1 MADTQ
6 YDVVEQEEKTGA
18 VQKPTEPDSLM
29 GALINAAMNP
39 DIDADKM
46 ERMLSMYERMESR
59 KAKVEFDEALAKMLP
74 EIPEIGKTGEANNR
88 EGDRLYKF
96 AKWDQMNRVIKPIL
110 QTHGFALTFRT
121 QEHEKGVLVTGVL
134 SRGGHS
140 ETTSLLQSLESASSA
155 MNANQARGNAVSYGK
170 RYTAAALLNIITT
183 DENDNDNQTPKETIV
198 KEEADEIN
206 RLLKLLGGSHLTL
219 LEWVKSAKGFEA
231 ASVDDLPAE
240 LAEIVKKQLRHWMKQ
255 RGIEDP
261 QEQSNA
267 G

>member
-1 MADTQ
+1 MADGQ
-6 YDVVEQEEKTGA
+6 KDFDLVEQTERTGA
-18 VQKPTEPDSLM
+18 IATRTEPDNLM

-46 ERMLSMYERMESR
+46 ERMLAMYERMEAR
-59 KAKVEFDEALAKMLP
+59 KAKVEFDEALAAMLP
-74 EIPEIGKTGEANNR
+74 EIPEIGKTGVATSS
-88 EGDRLYKF
+88 GDKLLYKF
-96 AKWDQMNRVIKPIL
+96 AKWDQMNRIIRPIL
-110 QTHGFALTFRT
+110 QKHGFALTFRT

-183 DENDNDNQTPKETIV
+183 DEEDNDAQESQGPLSEQQVTRIREMLA
-198 KEEADEIN
+198 E
-206 RLLKLLGGSHLTL
+206 LGGSEEVLV
-219 LEWVKSAKGFEA
+219 EWANRKGF
-231 ASVDDLPAE
+231 ASTELEGLPFE
-240 LAEIVKKQLRHWMKQ
+240 SFDVIEKQLAYQIKQ
-255 RGIEDP
+255 RSK
-261 QEQSNA
+261 SNA

>member
-1 MADTQ
+1 MADDQ
-6 YDVVEQEEKTGA
+6 FELIASDERSP
-18 VQKPTEPDSLM
+18 VQVSQPDNLM

-46 ERMLSMYERMESR
+46 ERMLAMYERMEER
-59 KAKVEFDEALAKMLP
+59 KAKVEFDEALAQMLP
-74 EIPEIGKTGEANNR
+74 EIPEIGKTGVATKAGGGE
-88 EGDRLYKF
+88 LYKF
-96 AKWDQMNRVIKPIL
+96 AKWDQMNRVLRPIL
-110 QTHGFALTFRT
+110 QKHGFALTFRT

-183 DENDNDNQTPKETIV
+183 DEQDNDASGLSGDTLSEQQVEEILGLV
-198 KEEADEIN
+198 K
-206 RLLKLLGGSHLTL
+206 RLGGEHSVL
-219 LEWVKSAKGFEA
+219 LEWAKMKHGVDAPAIEA
-231 ASVDDLPAE
+231 LPIE
-240 LAEIVKKQLRHWMKQ
+240 MFDTVRNQLNHWIKL
-255 RGIEDP
+255 REAK
-261 QEQSNA
+261 NA

>member
-1 MADTQ
+1 MADGQ
-6 YDVVEQEEKTGA
+6 EQFELVEQTERTGA
-18 VQKPTEPDSLM
+18 VSTRTEPDNLM

-46 ERMLSMYERMESR
+46 ERMLAMYERMEAR
-59 KAKVEFDEALAKMLP
+59 KAKVEFDEALAQMLP
-74 EIPEIGKTGEANNR
+74 EIPEIGKTGSAMSGSKE
-88 EGDRLYKF
+88 LYKF
-96 AKWDQMNRVIKPIL
+96 AKWDQMNRVLRPIL
-110 QTHGFALTFRT
+110 QKHGFALTFRT

-183 DENDNDNQTPKETIV
+183 DEQDNDASGLSGDTLSEQQVEEILGLV
-198 KEEADEIN
+198 K
-206 RLLKLLGGSHLTL
+206 RLGGEHSVL
-219 LEWVKSAKGFEA
+219 LEWAKMKHGVDAPAIEA
-231 ASVDDLPAE
+231 LPIE
-240 LAEIVKKQLRHWMKQ
+240 MFDTVRNQLNHWIKL
-255 RGIEDP
+255 REAK
-261 QEQSNA
+261 NA